1 MRTPIFMS
9 LMLLMQLSAELS
21 LMQRTGDITITYSF
35 HFMLGIET
43 MAIGMDTV
51 DSEKAPSC
59 PLSSPAL
66 LSHESKESYFMWI
79 CLLSFRCSFLLFCF
93 LALFPLRFSCPL
105 FFLSVFLYYVYS
117 LALTYFLLFLS
128 FLIFSIP
135 SSASSSLLLFLSL
148 FLLWESLGVKR
159 IRWER
164 RRIGY
169 NSCSKVVKN
178 FKECSDFVDKWTKEK
193 SSGKSSS
200 KRYMKPFWESR
211 PCGTISGSWHYFGT
225 SICIYKYIYLL
236 ITILIYCLFMF
247 IYSFEKAMEQDNY

>member
-1 MRTPIFMS
+1 
-9 LMLLMQLSAELS
+9 
-21 LMQRTGDITITYSF
+21 
-35 HFMLGIET
+35 MLGIET

-66 LSHESKESYFMWI
+66 LSHESKESYLMWI
-79 CLLSFRCSFLLFCF
+79 CLLSFRCSFLLSAF
-93 LALFPLRFSCPL
+93 LP
-105 FFLSVFLYYVYS
+105 FFLSFVLSICLSLLFFS
-117 LALTYFLLFLS
+117 LALIYFLLFLF

-148 FLLWESLGVKR
+148 FLLWESLGAKR

-178 FKECSDFVDKWTKEK
+178 FKECWDFVDKWTKEK

-211 PCGTISGSWHYFGT
+211 PCGTISGSWQVYAH
-225 SICIYKYIYLL
+225 IYIY
-236 ITILIYCLFMF
+236 ILKKNIYLSF
-247 IYSFEKAMEQDNY
+247 IYSFEKAMEQHNS

>member
-1 MRTPIFMS
+1 
-9 LMLLMQLSAELS
+9 
-21 LMQRTGDITITYSF
+21 
-35 HFMLGIET
+35 MLGIET

-79 CLLSFRCSFLLFCF
+79 CLLSFRCSFLL
-93 LALFPLRFSCPL
+93 
-105 FFLSVFLYYVYS
+105 SVFLPFF
-117 LALTYFLLFLS
+117 LYFLPFLCSFYLSFFIIFLRLLWLMSLFSCLFLS

-135 SSASSSLLLFLSL
+135 SSASSSLLLFPSL
-148 FLLWESLGVKR
+148 FRLWESLGVKR

-169 NSCSKVVKN
+169 NSCSKVVKKI
-178 FKECSDFVDKWTKEK
+178 KECSDFVDKWTKEK

-200 KRYMKPFWESR
+200 KYTWNHSGNQDHAAPFQGHDIILEQV
-211 PCGTISGSWHYFGT
+211 YAY
-225 SICIYKYIYLL
+225 IYIFIDNYIYLL
-236 ITILIYCLFMF
+236 F
-247 IYSFEKAMEQDNY
+247 IYVYLFIWESNGAT